1 MTPKTMS
8 IIMVLRELLS
18 PEDLALITH
27 ISANTLKS
35 ATTVDERSELQWVHQ
50 ILSEG
55 TSGDTNEGVKE
66 IIENMRY
73 ILSQKPHPSEASP
86 ARSRFSR
93 IQDN

>member
-1 MTPKTMS
+1 MRPKTGS

-18 PEDLALITH
+18 PEDLALIIH
-27 ISANTLKS
+27 VSERTLKS
-35 ATTVDERSELQWVHQ
+35 STTVGDRSELQWLHQ

-73 ILSQKPHPSEASP
+73 ILSQKPHPSEAAP